1 MPSIYYF
8 RRLSMFIKISN
19 INFFVNPEDK
29 TPIEIFYEIFNRMNV
44 TSITNDQKTQMIESI
59 REQLENEML
68 QNNIFRSV

>member
-1 MPSIYYF
+1 
-8 RRLSMFIKISN
+8 MFIKISN

-29 TPIEIFYEIFNRMNV
+29 TPVEIFYEIFNRMNV